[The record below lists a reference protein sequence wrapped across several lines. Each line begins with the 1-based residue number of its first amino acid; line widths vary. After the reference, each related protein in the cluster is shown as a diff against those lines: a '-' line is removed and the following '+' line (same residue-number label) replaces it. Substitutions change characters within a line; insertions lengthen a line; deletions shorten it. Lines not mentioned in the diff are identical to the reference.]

1 MKIAIIDLLGL
12 TYDGNTLKER
22 GLGGSES
29 AVILMSAELS
39 KLGHTITVYNN
50 CIDSKAKP
58 GLYDGVQYVDH
69 SKFSDDENVHTHDI
83 VISSRTVK
91 PFLAGNQYA
100 KMVSRANKTILWM
113 HDTFCD
119 GDHLL
124 ERLLMSGEIDEVFT
138 LSDFHSWY
146 VTSCDH
152 GNKRNFEVLK
162 HKFFQTRNGA
172 VQHIKE
178 VDLTKK
184 DINHF
189 VYNASA
195 TKGLIPLVTR
205 IWPEIKKRIPEAHLT
220 CIGGYY
226 RFREGA
232 EPDAQEKMVNDLID
246 SKPEGVTFTGVIPQ
260 YEIAEILSNAYMML
274 YPTAFPETFGI
285 SSLESLL
292 YKTPIVTNTFGA
304 LEETAIEQACY
315 KIPYS
320 STNNALFRNIDEN
333 AQAIKFVN
341 AVLEAHKNTYLHYQ
355 KQNYCGVVKDIAGW
369 DTVALQWDQHF
380 HTMTEKPYPVEKYR
394 SVSRINDKVARIYGR
409 RFNNIEDRKLYKSY
423 GEQRRI
429 VVISPFR
436 NADAYIQNHVRS
448 IAQQD
453 YDNYLHILID
463 DKSDNRINFN
473 EMFSDLSDDIKSKI
487 VIRQN
492 DIRKGAVQNQLNA
505 INDFVKEDDIVM
517 LLDGD
522 DWLINNNT
530 IFHYYNDLYDQGHDF
545 TYGSMW
551 SLADNIPLI
560 AQDWKDGNSYPWKI
574 PYTHLRTMSGSIAKR
589 VSKENYIVDGEWMMS
604 GADNPL
610 FRETIS
616 YANNPIAVKEI
627 MVVYND
633 VNPLNDYKING
644 EEQNR
649 NAIIKPKTPK
659 DKFSVVV
666 PTMWRSKSLFEKS
679 LINMLSEDLVDEVI
693 IINNDVS
700 LTPKWKCLSDPKI
713 IMLNQQENIK
723 VNPAWNLGV
732 KTSKNDYICII
743 NDDLYFDNKLF
754 SRLNEHKRDDHL
766 YGFIVGG
773 KEYNQTELTDG
784 SINFEE
790 WKPGIINYGF
800 GQLMVINKN
809 NWDPILDDLQVYF
822 GDDFILYNHMIK
834 KSKIFLISN
843 MYYEEDFGAT
853 SKDLNIND
861 IYYDKEKPIY
871 FNWQN
876 SNPFGEFKVKKIL
889 CAIPTNKYIEPETF
903 KSIYDLEIPD
913 GYEMEFQFFYG
924 YSISQIRN
932 LIAEWAKRYDYLFSV
947 DSDIV
952 VPKDALKKM
961 ITADKDIV
969 SGMYIQRIPDTYT
982 LELYMVNENGGLSN
996 IPHELISQHNE
1007 LVEIAGCGFGCVLI
1021 KGEVFRTMEYPH
1033 FYYQSAL
1040 DHKDTVSE
1048 DIYFCKKARD
1058 LNFKIWVDTTIKCD
1072 HIGSTRFKI
1081 KENVVESH
1089 INKYNPETTNKDL
1102 GVTVIPDTYRNEKVF
1117 K

>member
-69 SKFSDDENVHTHDI
+69 SDFSDDETIHTHDI

-91 PFLAGNQYA
+91 PFLASNQYA
-100 KMVSRANKTILWM
+100 KMVSRASKTVLWM
-113 HDTFCD
+113 HDTFCE

-124 ERLLMSGEIDEVFT
+124 EQLLTQGHIDEVFT

-189 VYNASA
+189 VFNASA

-205 IWPEIKKRIPEAHLT
+205 IWPEIKKRIPEARLT

-394 SVSRINDKVARIYGR
+394 SVSRINDKVSRIYGR

-487 VIRQN
+487 IVRQN

-574 PYTHLRTMSGSIAKR
+574 PYTHLRTMTGSIAKR
-589 VSKENYIVDGEWMMS
+589 VLKENYIVDGEWMMS

-627 MVVYND
+627 MVIYND

-649 NAIIKPKTPK
+649 NAVIKPKTVA
-659 DKFSVVV
+659 S
-666 PTMWRSKSLFEKS
+666 S
-679 LINMLSEDLVDEVI
+679 
-693 IINNDVS
+693 
-700 LTPKWKCLSDPKI
+700 
-713 IMLNQQENIK
+713 
-723 VNPAWNLGV
+723 A
-732 KTSKNDYICII
+732 
-743 NDDLYFDNKLF
+743 
-754 SRLNEHKRDDHL
+754 
-766 YGFIVGG
+766 
-773 KEYNQTELTDG
+773 
-784 SINFEE
+784 
-790 WKPGIINYGF
+790 
-800 GQLMVINKN
+800 
-809 NWDPILDDLQVYF
+809 
-822 GDDFILYNHMIK
+822 IK
-834 KSKIFLISN
+834 KDEN
-843 MYYEEDFGAT
+843 
-853 SKDLNIND
+853 
-861 IYYDKEKPIY
+861 
-871 FNWQN
+871 
-876 SNPFGEFKVKKIL
+876 VKKIL

-913 GYEMEFQFFYG
+913 GYKLDFQYFYG

-932 LIAEWAKRYDYLFSV
+932 LIAEWSKRYDYLFSV

-961 ITADKDIV
+961 IVADKDV
-969 SGMYIQRIPDTYT
+969 VTGMYIQRIPDTHT
-982 LELYMVNENGGLSN
+982 LELYMVNQNGGISN
-996 IPHELISQHNE
+996 IPYELISEHNG
-1007 LVEIAGCGFGCVLI
+1007 LVEVAGCGFGCVLI

-1033 FYYQSAL
+1033 FYYKSAL
-1040 DHKDTVSE
+1040 DHKDTISE

-1058 LNFKIWVDTTIKCD
+1058 LNFKIWVDTTIVCD
-1072 HIGSTRFKI
+1072 HKGSTFFKVNQKVI
-1081 KENVVESH
+1081 EKPTEQ
-1089 INKYNPETTNKDL
+1089 PAALETQKKDA
-1102 GVTVIPDTYRNEKVF
+1102 GVTVMQGNYRNKKVF